1 MTPAYR
7 ATRRLTGLSNPILI
21 VSGVIGLRRL
31 VSASKRALR
40 AQPRHRRAAGHD
52 DIPPRG
58 GAGDG
63 GPEPTLAADRY
74 RTIVDVYVLLRRP
87 AGTILLLE
95 RSGTGCADGRP
106 IADVHDH
113 QAAALGNWAVVVSGA
128 SHLAHP
134 RVAQRPVGLLAFR
147 CGHTMILRASVQ

>member
-95 RSGTGCADGRP
+95 RSGTGYADGQLCP
-106 IADVHDH
+106 A
-113 QAAALGNWAVVVSGA
+113 GTW
-128 SHLAHP
+128 
-134 RVAQRPVGLLAFR
+134 RPVNLWSRERSAK
-147 CGHTMILRASVQ
+147 RARKQAS